1 MTNNLNLFFQKMAKW
16 SELHNGKYPDP
27 YSRLKLEEEV
37 AKREREEREAKVKLL
52 NLNFNVFFTFNY
64 IKLHRRLPR
73 PLRSS

>member
-37 AKREREEREAKVKLL
+37 AKREREEREAKV
-52 NLNFNVFFTFNY
+52 N
-64 IKLHRRLPR
+64 I
-73 PLRSS
+73 

>member
-1 MTNNLNLFFQKMAKW
+1 MAKW

-37 AKREREEREAKVKLL
+37 AKREREEREAKV
-52 NLNFNVFFTFNY
+52 NIDFNIYFAIFNY

-73 PLRSS
+73 LRRSS